1 VCVYRLCNVIET
13 PSFLGII
20 DVLTGWFLTIIR
32 AITGYVDREGRLIA
46 ADPRL
51 LVLQIAAGGV
61 EGGAL
66 VIPQLAS
73 LARIARSLAIPI
85 SRPVIIAD
93 GDRTVEVLARA
104 RLEDAIVHLVLS
116 DIDAVE
122 PLESAVD
129 LSDPNRAAD
138 FARLE
143 GEGRWETD
151 ATLTITSMSAGLGT
165 LLGTPMPDAVGKSL
179 GSVFTPIAGPD
190 GDVPILSALVQH
202 IAFTGQWAALAL
214 NPAKKVLL
222 TGAPMDDTGG
232 GHRGYHGTVRPAE
245 AFIQDGVQGAQI
257 SSVAQR
263 LDTALR
269 APIGRI
275 IGNADAINAGQEGA
289 LKPEYLDYASDISS
303 AGRHLLGLVDD
314 LVDLQAIERA
324 DFKVDHDPIDI
335 ADIARRAAGL
345 LSVRAADSKVRID
358 KPDDDEELPARGE
371 FRRVLQILVNLI
383 GNAVRY
389 SPENAM
395 VWIRTEQDGDLA
407 VIVVADQGKGI
418 AVADQARIFEK
429 FERVDTD
436 EPGGSGLGLYI
447 ARRLARAMGGDIT
460 VDSAPGLGARFALTL
475 PADV

>member
-1 VCVYRLCNVIET
+1 MI
-13 PSFLGII
+13 
-20 DVLTGWFLTIIR
+20 LTLTR
-32 AITGYVDREGRLIA
+32 AILGYVDREGRLIA

-51 LVLQIAAGGV
+51 LALQIAAGGV

-73 LARIARSLAIPI
+73 MARIARSLSIPI

-104 RLEDAIVHLVLS
+104 RLEDNIVQIVLS
-116 DIDAVE
+116 DIDAAE
-122 PLESAVD
+122 PLVS
-129 LSDPNRAAD
+129 SIDPNDPDRAEA

-151 ATLTITSMSAGLGT
+151 AALTITSMSTGLGA
-165 LLGTPMPDAVGKSL
+165 LLGTPMPEAVGKSF

-190 GDVPILSALVQH
+190 GDMPILSALVQH
-202 IAFTGQWAALAL
+202 VAFTGQWAALTL
-214 NPAKKVLL
+214 DPAKKVLL
-222 TGAPMDDTGG
+222 SGAPKASVGPEFP
-232 GHRGYHGTVRPAE
+232 GYAGTVRLAE
-245 AFIQDGVQGAQI
+245 EALPSGAQSAEM

-275 IGNADAINAGQEGA
+275 IGNADAINASQEGE
-289 LKPEYLDYASDISS
+289 LKVEYQDYASDISS

-314 LVDLQAIERA
+314 LVDLQAIERS
-324 DFKVDHDPIDI
+324 DFHVEREAIDL

-345 LSVRAADSKVRID
+345 LSVRAADNRVRID
-358 KPDDDEELPARGE
+358 KPDDDEMLPARGE

-389 SPENAM
+389 SPTDSM

-407 VIVVADQGKGI
+407 VVVVADQGKGI
-418 AVADQARIFEK
+418 AVADQNRIFEK
-429 FERVDTD
+429 FERVDTA

-475 PADV
+475 PADPL